1 MNMTLDPTSTFLWF
15 WSRNGNGVLLN
26 CRFAIIFGQVTGT
39 IFGSLLNVRTHD
51 NIMSAWL

>member
-15 WSRNGNGVLLN
+15 WSRCVGVLLN

>member
-15 WSRNGNGVLLN
+15 WSPCVGVLLN